1 MQIID
6 NGASCHMT
14 THKDWYTSLHLVDN
28 DLLVAVSN
36 EVKCPMKGKV
46 TIAL

>member
-14 THKDWYTSLHLVDN
+14 THKDWYTSLHLIDN
-28 DLLVAVSN
+28 YLLVVVSN
-36 EVKCPMKGKV
+36 EVKCPMKGKGMI
-46 TIAL
+46 TL